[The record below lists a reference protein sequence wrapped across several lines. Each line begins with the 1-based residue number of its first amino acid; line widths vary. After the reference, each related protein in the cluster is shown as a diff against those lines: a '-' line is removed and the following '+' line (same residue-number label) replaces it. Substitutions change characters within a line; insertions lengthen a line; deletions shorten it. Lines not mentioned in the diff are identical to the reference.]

1 MRDYVENMIEE
12 FPVIL
17 GTSTAP
23 TPANEIVF
31 VFDESIG
38 TPKGHYKI
46 IMLIM
51 TYKGRLTTNADHIV
65 LRLLMIRNSVLHPWN
80 PPVHPP
86 TPVAN
91 CFWIL

>member
-1 MRDYVENMIEE
+1 MRDYVENVIEE

-31 VFDESIG
+31 VVDYSIG
-38 TPKGHYKI
+38 TPKGPYKI

-51 TYKGRLTTNADHIV
+51 SYIEVD
-65 LRLLMIRNSVLHPWN
+65 
-80 PPVHPP
+80 
-86 TPVAN
+86 
-91 CFWIL
+91 